1 MVIVSDTSILSNFFQ
16 IGQLDILR
24 LVFHQLVIPVKVA
37 EELKQLAHFGFD
49 VSWLDKT
56 DWIEIRQVSHPNWIT
71 PLLNTVDAGE
81 AEAIV
86 LTKELQA
93 DYILIDDLLG
103 RQVAVQQGL
112 TVIGSLGILLKA
124 KQAGHVPLVRPL
136 MDDLMSIAN
145 AFIAPKLYADVL
157 VLAGE

>member
-37 EELKQLAHFGFD
+37 EELQQLSHFGFD
-49 VSWLDKT
+49 VSWVNNT
-56 DWIEIRQVSHPNWIT
+56 DWMEIRQVSHADWVT
-71 PLLNTVDAGE
+71 PLLSTVDAGE

-86 LTKELQA
+86 LAKELQA
-93 DYILIDDLLG
+93 DYILIDDLQG

-124 KQAGHVPLVRPL
+124 KQAGHIPLIRPL
-136 MDDLMSIAN
+136 MDDLMSIAK

-157 VLAGE
+157 LLAGE